1 MAAPMNPQLIGMLV
15 SVPLMA
21 WGIYRRVRSSF
32 GRQPIRSKRMVV
44 RIVILSVLVVGFG
57 LSGLY
62 NPALLEG
69 LLAGLGLGAAVG
81 YVGLRLTRFETTAE
95 GDRYIPNTW
104 IGAAV
109 TALLLGRVAYRFVVA
124 GSLAAG
130 DAATTAAAQ
139 QHPQIGNSP
148 LTLLVL
154 GLTFGYYICYYAGLL
169 VHHRRWKATA
179 PAGAVALD

>member
-1 MAAPMNPQLIGMLV
+1 MAAPMNPQMIGMLV

-21 WGIYRRVRSSF
+21 WAIYRRVRSSF
-32 GRQPIRSKRMVV
+32 GPQPIRTKRMIV
-44 RIVILSVLVVGFG
+44 RIAILSVVAIGFG
-57 LSGLY
+57 LSGIY

-69 LLAGLGLGAAVG
+69 LVAGLVLGAMVG
-81 YVGLRLTRFETTAE
+81 YAGLRLTRFETTAD

-109 TALLLGRVAYRFVVA
+109 TALLLGRVGYRFVVA
-124 GSLAAG
+124 GSLATG
-130 DAATTAAAQ
+130 GGAATAAQ
-139 QHPQIGNSP
+139 QHPSIGNSP

-154 GLTFGYYICYYAGLL
+154 GLTVGYYICYYAGLL
-169 VHHRRWKATA
+169 VHHRRWKSTT

>member
-1 MAAPMNPQLIGMLV
+1 MAAPMNPQMIGMLV

-32 GRQPIRSKRMVV
+32 GPQPIRTKRMIV
-44 RIVILSVLVVGFG
+44 RISILSLVAIGFG
-57 LSGLY
+57 FTGLY

-69 LLAGLGLGAAVG
+69 LLAGLALGAMVG
-81 YVGLRLTRFETTAE
+81 YAGLRLTRFETTPD

-109 TALLLGRVAYRFVVA
+109 TALFLGRLAYRFVVA
-124 GSLAAG
+124 GTLGASG
-130 DAATTAAAQ
+130 AAAAASQ
-139 QHPQIGNSP
+139 QHPEIGNSP

-154 GLTFGYYICYYAGLL
+154 GLTVGYYICYYIGLL
-169 VHHRRWKATA
+169 VHHRRWKAVT